1 MFLKKIEIKN
11 FRCLD
16 NIKLSFDSEKSIRK
30 QTILLGENGTGKT
43 NLLKAIAL
51 ITAGSNALG
60 ELLGNPDDWIQYG
73 KDFCEI
79 KAKLVTKKSEE
90 RSLSIN
96 IKRGDTLKD
105 IIIWNQK
112 SLTEIDD
119 AINNATRNYFVV
131 AYGSSRRLGEER
143 NGKYF
148 EDIRARNIS
157 TLFNRD
163 SVLNPLESWAID
175 LDYREQKAGLEVVR
189 ETLNSFLPGITFKE
203 IDKKK
208 KQLLFNTKDGVIP
221 LNYLSD
227 GYQNMA
233 AWIGDLLYR
242 ITSTFEDYKSPLTA
256 RGLLLVDEID
266 LHLHPKWQRILL
278 DFISKNLP
286 NFQLIAT
293 THSPLTAQ
301 QSDKNELFYFQ
312 RDNEQ
317 IELKKFKGTP
327 KNLLVNQL
335 LMTDVFGL
343 ETDESLEVEKTKE
356 EYKNL
361 KNKENLNN
369 KEKKSLNLLTEK
381 LQEIPINKR
390 SNLSYK
396 KKDIALLEEIKK
408 ELANQK

>member
-79 KAKLVTKKSEE
+79 KAELVTKKSEE
-90 RSLSIN
+90 RSLSIT

-189 ETLNSFLPGITFKE
+189 QTLNSFLPGITFKE

-317 IELKKFKGTP
+317 IKLKKFKGTP

-361 KNKENLNN
+361 KNKESLN
-369 KEKKSLNLLTEK
+369 KSEKKSLNLLTEK
-381 LQEIPINKR
+381 LQEIPINNR
-390 SNLSYK
+390 NNLSYK
-396 KKDIALLEEIKK
+396 KKDIALLEEIKR

>member
-79 KAKLVTKKSEE
+79 KAKLITKKSEE
-90 RSLSIN
+90 RSLSIT

-105 IIIWNQK
+105 IIIRGQE

-312 RDNEQ
+312 RNDEQ
-317 IELKKFKGTP
+317 IKLKNFKGNP
-327 KNLLVNQL
+327 KKLLVNQL

-361 KNKENLNN
+361 KNKESLNKN
-369 KEKKSLNLLTEK
+369 EQKSLTLLTEK
-381 LQEIPINKR
+381 LQEIPMNKR

-396 KKDIALLEEIKK
+396 KKDIALLEEIKR

>member
-1 MFLKKIEIKN
+1 MFLKKIEIKS

-30 QTILLGENGTGKT
+30 QTILLGENDTGKT

-51 ITAGSNALG
+51 ITAGSNSLG

-79 KAKLVTKKSEE
+79 KAELITKKFEE
-90 RSLSIN
+90 KSVSIT

-119 AINNATRNYFVV
+119 AINNETMDYFVI
-131 AYGSSRRLGEER
+131 AYGSYRRLGKER

-157 TLFNRD
+157 SLFNKD
-163 SVLNPLESWAID
+163 SVLNHLESWVID
-175 LDYREQKAGLEVVR
+175 LDYREQNEGLEVVR
-189 ETLNSFLPGITFKE
+189 QTLNSFLTNITFKE

-227 GYQNMA
+227 GYQNIA
-233 AWIGDLLYR
+233 VWIGDLLYK

-266 LHLHPKWQRILL
+266 LHLHPKWQRIIL

-293 THSPLTAQ
+293 THLPFIAQ

-312 RDNEQ
+312 RDNEL
-317 IELKKFKGTP
+317 IKLKDF
-327 KNLLVNQL
+327 N
-335 LMTDVFGL
+335 
-343 ETDESLEVEKTKE
+343 E
-356 EYKNL
+356 
-361 KNKENLNN
+361 NN
-369 KEKKSLNLLTEK
+369 KSFDNIIGYFEKK
-381 LQEIPINKR
+381 
-390 SNLSYK
+390 
-396 KKDIALLEEIKK
+396 
-408 ELANQK
+408 